1 MATPTSQELFLPSS
15 GLPLS
20 TLGMMEEPIA
30 PNNPPSQSTEAM
42 EDVAFGSLAGSIGK
56 IIEYPFDTVK
66 VRLQSQSLSLPIY
79 SGPLDCF
86 RQSIRA
92 DGVFRGLY
100 RGISAPIV
108 GAAIE
113 TSSLFFS
120 YRIAQDIWR
129 SAISKHDAAVGRPDL
144 SMPALTACGAMSG
157 AFTSLL
163 LTPIELVKCQM
174 QVPLHAGSSRGPGPL
189 SIIGKVFR
197 HHGILGFWHGQL
209 GTLIRE
215 TGGSAAWFGSYEGTS
230 AMFRRYNAPRDRAHS
245 SSTLT
250 PGESERQS
258 SPQLPICQQL
268 LAGASAG
275 VMYNFVFFPADTI
288 KSRMQTED
296 VGTSKTALPKQLAK
310 STSAVSDYSAK
321 GINPSL
327 LDNASPSRQTF
338 WGAGKALWKQQ
349 GLAGMYRG
357 CGITVAR
364 SAPSSAFIFA
374 IYEGLKGWWG

>member
-1 MATPTSQELFLPSS
+1 
-15 GLPLS
+15 
-20 TLGMMEEPIA
+20 MEEPIA
-30 PNNPPSQSTEAM
+30 PKNPPSQSTEAM
-42 EDVAFGSLAGSIGK
+42 KDVAFGSLAGSIGK

-120 YRIAQDIWR
+120 YRIAQDVWR
-129 SAISKHDAAVGRPDL
+129 SAVSQKKHETAVGRPDL
-144 SMPALTACGAMSG
+144 SMPALAACGAISG

-174 QVPLHAGSSRGPGPL
+174 QVPLQAGSSRGPGPL
-189 SIIGKVFR
+189 SIIGNVFR

-215 TGGSAAWFGSYEGTS
+215 TGGSAAWFGSYEASS
-230 AMFRRYNAPRDRAHS
+230 AMFRQYNAPRDRPHPS
-245 SSTLT
+245 SIFT

-258 SPQLPICQQL
+258 SPQLALYQQL

-275 VMYNFVFFPADTI
+275 VMYNFVFFPADTV

-296 VGTSKTALPKQLAK
+296 VGSSRAASPKQLANSASTVSKTPAK
-310 STSAVSDYSAK
+310 SVNA
-321 GINPSL
+321 SL
-327 LDNASPSRQTF
+327 LETASPSRQTF